1 MKKVLSIL
9 LTLAMVLTMLAVPFS
24 VVAVEGDTVTAET
37 TEKKGIYDVD
47 ELLKLESA
55 TTATINEREYDV
67 VVIDDEQYVVIA
79 NADDFTTLQ
88 NTAATTIGKNY
99 ILKNDIDFGGTP
111 FTNKFVK
118 VSGIFEGN
126 GFSMTGFSQSGYQG
140 YGIFHGKGGVSLTV
154 RNLTF
159 GAAGEDNAIVM
170 TPTGS
175 SAALLVGIVYE
186 GTTITMQNVTAYV
199 KIIDTDQPSVAAFIG
214 QLQAGSASFTNC
226 NAYATIT
233 SSSYNAAAFIG
244 YQAAGTATF
253 TNCNAYATITTTGT
267 ATSGAGGFIG
277 HLEGGSATLN
287 NCTVDGSITAYNFAG
302 GFVGRKAK
310 TLKVYDCVCYADATA
325 TNKYAGDL
333 TGACITGTT
342 LDVKNFLHLGD
353 LSAVS
358 NMGGMTGL
366 AGGTITAKNVF
377 TTYAG
382 TAVDAARITKVITI
396 DELEK
401 GWTFHAE
408 PDDATSKL
416 ITLRLVGGKAYFGE
430 TIQCGKDDADNKLAT
445 VFAQCTAADASN
457 ARNHR
462 VLVAVDAAHLADIT
476 SVAFRVTYTLS
487 ETAAATYG
495 SDTWT
500 AELAGNEVSSYCVVK
515 AAGATHATEEG
526 TVLLAVVIEGV
537 PDADWTNMNVEL
549 VADCSA
555 EVVDGAYNVTADY
568 TVAKLTGA
576 N

>member
-9 LTLAMVLTMLAVPFS
+9 LTIAMVLTMLAVPFS

-67 VVIDDEQYVVIA
+67 VEIDDEQYVVIA

-99 ILKNDIDFGGTP
+99 ILKNDIDFGGAT
-111 FTNKFVK
+111 FANKFVK

-140 YGIFHGKGGVSLTV
+140 YGVFHGKGVNLTV
-154 RNLTF
+154 RNLTL
-159 GAAGEDNAIVM
+159 GADGENNAIAM
-170 TPTGS
+170 TPTKEA
-175 SAALLVGIVYE
+175 AALLLGI
-186 GTTITMQNVTAYV
+186 TTSASVITMQNVTAYM
-199 KIIDTDQPSVAAFIG
+199 KITEASYNSVAAFIG
-214 QLQAGSASFTNC
+214 KLDGGSASFTNC

-244 YQAAGTATF
+244 HQAEGTTTF
-253 TNCNAYATITTTGT
+253 TNCNANASITTTGT

-277 HLEGGSATLN
+277 HLAGGSATLN

-302 GFVGRKAK
+302 GFVGRKNK
-310 TLKVYDCVCYADATA
+310 TLQVYDCVCYADVTA
-325 TNKYAGDL
+325 TNKYAGGL
-333 TGACITGTT
+333 TGSCTTGTT
-342 LDVKNFLHLGD
+342 LDVMNFLHLGV
-353 LSAVS
+353 LSAGS
-358 NMGGMTGL
+358 AMGGMTGL

-377 TTYAG
+377 TTHADG
-382 TAVDAARITKVITI
+382 TDKSYVQTVTI
-396 DELEK
+396 DQLNH
-401 GWTFHAE
+401 GLTFHADPSDE
-408 PDDATSKL
+408 TSKL
-416 ITLRLVGGKAYFGE
+416 ITLRMIGEKAYFGE
-430 TIQCGKDDADNKLAT
+430 TIRCDKDDMGNKLAT
-445 VFAQCTAADASN
+445 VIAQCTADVDGV
-457 ARNHR
+457 RNHR
-462 VLVAVDAAHLADIT
+462 ILVAVDAAHLADIT

-537 PDADWTNMNVEL
+537 PDADWTNMNVKL
-549 VADCSA
+549 VAECSA
-555 EVVDGAYNVTADY
+555 EVADGAYNVTKDISCQL
-568 TVAKLTGA
+568 LTGA